1 MTNLTAALV
10 LVLHASL
17 PKIDQSRL
25 TVVTDDMT
33 AVVEDESSNG
43 LLKSTI
49 KNDEA
54 LAMLTAA
61 VLNESGFSADVEN
74 CKINGD
80 GGRSVGLGQVMKGQ
94 NWEGHSRKKICSDRK
109 LQLRLALHVI
119 DKCWSRTPR
128 PDAAFRCYTSGDASK
143 DSKSARREY
152 KTYLKYKNVID
163 KFRDEEKRVK
173 QIEKNNEEIKNE
185 NYEGRS

>member
-10 LVLHASL
+10 LVLHTSL
-17 PKIDQSRL
+17 PKIDQDRL
-25 TVVTDDMT
+25 RDVTDDMI

-43 LLKSTI
+43 LFKSKI

-54 LAMLTAA
+54 IAMLTAA

-80 GGRSVGLGQVMKGQ
+80 GGKSIGLGQVMRGQ
-94 NWEGHSRKKICSDRK
+94 NWEGNSRKKICSDRK

-119 DKCWSRTPR
+119 DKCWARTPR
-128 PDAAFRCYTSGDASK
+128 PDAAFRCYTSGDSAK
-143 DSKSARREY
+143 DSKSAKREY
-152 KTYLKYKNVID
+152 SSYRKFKSVID
-163 KFRDEEKRVK
+163 KFRAEERRAQEEK
-173 QIEKNNEEIKNE
+173 KNNEEIK
-185 NYEGRS
+185 EGNVEGSV

>member
-1 MTNLTAALV
+1 MTSLTAALV

-17 PKIDQSRL
+17 PKIDQDRL
-25 TVVTDDMT
+25 TAVTDDMT
-33 AVVEDESSNG
+33 AVIEDEISKN
-43 LLKSTI
+43 LLNSKI

-61 VLNESGFSADVEN
+61 VLNESGYSADVES

-80 GGRSVGLGQVMKGQ
+80 GGRSIGLGQVMKGQ
-94 NWEGHSRKKICSDRK
+94 NWEGHSRKQICSDRK

-119 DKCWSRTPR
+119 DKCWERTPR

-152 KTYLKYKNVID
+152 KTYLKYKNVIE
-163 KFRDEEKRVK
+163 KFRAEKKRVK
-173 QIEKNNEEIKNE
+173 QLEENNEEIKNE
-185 NYEGRS
+185 NVEGRS

>member
-1 MTNLTAALV
+1 MTSLTTALV

-17 PKIDQSRL
+17 PKIDEERL
-25 TVVTDDMT
+25 RAVTDDMI
-33 AVVEDESSNG
+33 AVVEDESKNSLFKSNI
-43 LLKSTI
+43 KS
-49 KNDEA
+49 DEA

-80 GGRSVGLGQVMKGQ
+80 GGKSIGLGQVMRGQ
-94 NWEGHSRKKICSDRK
+94 NWEGHSRKNICSDRK

-128 PDAAFRCYTSGDASK
+128 PDAAFRCYTSGDAAK
-143 DSKSARREY
+143 DSKTARREY
-152 KTYLKYKNVID
+152 NSYRKFKNVID
-163 KFRDEEKRVK
+163 KFRVDERNDQQTNNKEDSKG
-173 QIEKNNEEIKNE
+173 KNG
-185 NYEGRS
+185 EGRA